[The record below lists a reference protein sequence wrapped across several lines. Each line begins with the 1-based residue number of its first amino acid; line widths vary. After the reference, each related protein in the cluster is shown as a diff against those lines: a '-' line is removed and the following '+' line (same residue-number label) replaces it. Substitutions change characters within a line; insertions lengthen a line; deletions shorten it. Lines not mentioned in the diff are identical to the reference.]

1 MAIEIIGFS
10 EDNTKV
16 ILERVDV
23 TPVENTYYL
32 NKSNNSLYK
41 YESDTFNEITTSTI
55 TGYTEDQGDGIKVII
70 NDVETDPVDG
80 VIYLDISDPDAPKY
94 VTYTDSDFSDIDY
107 VTIDAIDENNVA
119 YNSNVETDPVEGE
132 TYINTTDNKTYTYN
146 DGVFTRVVPTYTI
159 TGVLDDLTSVI
170 IDENVY
176 PVENDS
182 IYNYEEVGITFVGVN
197 GALSITAFNPIE
209 VEAVS
214 VDIKNK
220 RYDVHEVFP
229 FTEII
234 GYEEDEENNITLLIE
249 NPEDEEN
256 PTRVEPVEGTLY
268 KNIRTDEYFKYEN
281 GSLELTY
288 DIDRYYTSDAVND
301 VKYVM
306 ENDPYRESHMFVT
319 SVDTTN
325 NTIKVANVDIPLDIF
340 SSGVNTPSDCIV
352 TINANEHYRVL
363 HDDVEDVNRI
373 EEYLVPYTDLP
384 VDSINIENGTVIIDG
399 EEVPAV
405 DYSTYVDSN
414 GITYYYDYGNFSIVE
429 KYVDVAGISS
439 DFTKILV
446 ENSDTGETEEQTPIL
461 GIRYRSTNNDD
472 GYVFVSG
479 INDSHTEVNINGIRV
494 NAEEGYYY
502 IDTSTK
508 YVYTYDG
515 IYFNRYTDYDEKF
528 DNVSYSFDND
538 TKELT
543 IMIPR
548 KIGTWHLPAAM
559 GDTEDIGVATISDK
573 ISFGFNEFYDANTI
587 VIKEADLILDDGVI
601 DITSY
606 V

>member
-1 MAIEIIGFS
+1 MAVEIIGFS

-23 TPVENTYYL
+23 TPVENAYYL
-32 NKSNNSLYK
+32 NKSDNSLYK
-41 YESDTFNEITTSTI
+41 YETDTFNVVTTSTI
-55 TGYTEDQGDGIKVII
+55 TGYTEDQGNGIKVII

-80 VIYLDISDPDAPKY
+80 AIYLDISDPDAPKY
-94 VTYTDSDFSDIDY
+94 VTYTESNFSDIDY
-107 VTIDAIDENNVA
+107 TSIDAIDENNVA

-146 DGVFTRVVPTYTI
+146 DGAFTRVVPTYVI
-159 TGVLDDLTSVI
+159 TGVSNDLTTVT
-170 IDENVY
+170 IDGEEVS
-176 PVENDS
+176 VENDS

-197 GALSITAFNPIE
+197 GALSVTAFNPIE
-209 VEAVS
+209 VETTS

-234 GYEEDEENNITLLIE
+234 GYEEDEENNITLLVE

-281 GSLELTY
+281 GNLELTY
-288 DIDRYYTSDAVND
+288 DIDTFYTADAEND

-325 NTIKVANVDIPLDIF
+325 NIIKVANINIPLDIF
-340 SSGVNTPSDCIV
+340 SKGVNTPSDCIV

-363 HDDVEDVNRI
+363 HDDAEETSRI
-373 EEYLVPYTDLP
+373 EEYVVPYTDLP
-384 VDSINIENGTVIIDG
+384 VDSINIDNGTVIING

-414 GITYYYDYGNFSIVE
+414 GITYYYDYGNFSIAE
-429 KYVDVAGISS
+429 KYEDVAGVSS

-446 ENSDTGETEEQTPIL
+446 EDPDTGETEEQTPIL
-461 GIRYRSTNNDD
+461 GIIYRSTNNGDE
-472 GYVFVSG
+472 YIFVSG
-479 INDSHTEVNINGIRV
+479 MNEYHTEANINGIRV
-494 NAEEGYYY
+494 TAASNYY

-515 IYFNRYTDYDEKF
+515 IYYNRYTDYDEKF
-528 DNVSYSFDND
+528 DNVSYSYDNA

-548 KIGTWHLPAAM
+548 KVGMWHLPAAI
-559 GDTEDIGVATISDK
+559 GDTKKATISDK
-573 ISFGFNEFYDANTI
+573 ISFGFDKFYDANTI
-587 VIKEADLILDDGVI
+587 IIKEADLILDDGEI